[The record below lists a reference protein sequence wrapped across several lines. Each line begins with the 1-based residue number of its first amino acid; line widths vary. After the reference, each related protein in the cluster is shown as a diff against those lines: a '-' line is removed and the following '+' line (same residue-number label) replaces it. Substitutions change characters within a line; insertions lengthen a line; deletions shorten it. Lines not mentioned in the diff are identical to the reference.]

1 MAGANWCRD
10 PAIPKLMPPS
20 KRRTKK
26 NLAPQAHALVG
37 EDPRPV
43 VLMAQ
48 DEGRFGRIS
57 EARRCWAPPGVRPT
71 CPRQVVRESLYVFAA
86 IAPASGEMT
95 ALSLPHCDTE
105 AMNLFLQTRSGE
117 FAGRLVLLQTD
128 RAGWHRSAALQVPDN
143 VRLFYQ
149 PSHSPELNPVEHLW
163 EDLRE
168 KALANRAF
176 ASLDAVQDA
185 LVERLRELWDEPQTL
200 HSMTAFPWFKL

>member
-1 MAGANWCRD
+1 
-10 PAIPKLMPPS
+10 MPPC

-26 NLAPQAHALVG
+26 NLPEQARALVG
-37 EDPRPV
+37 DDSRPV

-57 EARRCWAPPGVRPT
+57 EARRCWAPAGVRPT

-86 IAPASGEMT
+86 IAPASGEMS
-95 ALSLPHCDTE
+95 ALILPHCDTQ
-105 AMNLFLQTRSGE
+105 AMNLFLQTLSGE

-128 RAGWHRSAALQVPDN
+128 RAGWHQSAALQLPDN

-163 EDLRE
+163 DDLRE

-176 ASLDAVQDA
+176 GSLHAVQDA
-185 LVERLRELWDEPQTL
+185 LVERLRELWAEPQAL

>member
-1 MAGANWCRD
+1 
-10 PAIPKLMPPS
+10 
-20 KRRTKK
+20 
-26 NLAPQAHALVG
+26 
-37 EDPRPV
+37 
-43 VLMAQ
+43 MAQ

-95 ALSLPHCDTE
+95 ALILPHCDTE
-105 AMNLFLQTRSGE
+105 AMNLFLRTLSGE

-128 RAGWHRSAALQVPDN
+128 RAGWHRSAALRLPDN
-143 VRLFYQ
+143 VRLVYQ

-163 EDLRE
+163 DDLRQ

-185 LVERLRELWDEPQTL
+185 LVARLRELWDEPHTL
-200 HSMTAFPWFKL
+200 RSMTAFPWFKL

>member
-1 MAGANWCRD
+1 
-10 PAIPKLMPPS
+10 
-20 KRRTKK
+20 
-26 NLAPQAHALVG
+26 
-37 EDPRPV
+37 
-43 VLMAQ
+43 MAQ

-95 ALSLPHCDTE
+95 ALILPYCDTE
-105 AMNLFLQTRSGE
+105 AMNLFLRTLSGE

-128 RAGWHRSAALQVPDN
+128 RAGWHRSAALRLPDN

-163 EDLRE
+163 DDLRSE
-168 KALANRAF
+168 KPWLTACLLRSMRFKTRWSRGCGSFGTNRKPC
-176 ASLDAVQDA
+176 V
-185 LVERLRELWDEPQTL
+185 R
-200 HSMTAFPWFKL
+200 

>member
-26 NLAPQAHALVG
+26 NLAPQAHALLG

-95 ALSLPHCDTE
+95 ALILPHCDPE
-105 AMNLFLQTRSGE
+105 AMNLFLQTLSGE